1 MWDGY
6 NGADGCVSPSPGVV
20 GGSSNI
26 RSDGDDDD
34 GDDDEQADRILPHKG
49 QDEDHHDDVISS
61 SSASDHPRDDEERQ
75 ETEKP
80 EVMGR
85 HAAPGDD
92 QVQQRGDL
100 RAHSPAE
107 VNAHSSSVSQRSGRL
122 SADQSRDLSFQSRS
136 IEVPPQHEQAA
147 ASGSEERD
155 EEHGEKQDEEQEQ
168 EQERA
173 PQPLQQRGQS
183 GEQGEQ
189 SPTPQAAHFT
199 ALLRRAATGADARV
213 SRSKY
218 EHGRPGE
225 THVSRPRR
233 SYRSKARSRLAGG
246 FDDVS
251 SEVPAGS
258 GGPASVRQPGTPA
271 TPQPPKQSFGP
282 QHSNTRPEGRG
293 KPGVPAGS
301 PIVDP
306 TLRPQFNVSGTSAS
320 DKEAAE
326 KVVIRSTERSTER
339 SDTLMKN
346 LDRDLR
352 EYFGFEESPS
362 ASFP

>member
-1 MWDGY
+1 MMMMMMMM
-6 NGADGCVSPSPGVV
+6 
-20 GGSSNI
+20 
-26 RSDGDDDD
+26 
-34 GDDDEQADRILPHKG
+34 QADRILPHKG

-75 ETEKP
+75 ETAKP
-80 EVMGR
+80 QVMGR

-147 ASGSEERD
+147 ASGSEERS
-155 EEHGEKQDEEQEQ
+155 EEHGEKQEQEQ
-168 EQERA
+168 KRA

-218 EHGRPGE
+218 E
-225 THVSRPRR
+225 
-233 SYRSKARSRLAGG
+233 
-246 FDDVS
+246 
-251 SEVPAGS
+251 
-258 GGPASVRQPGTPA
+258 
-271 TPQPPKQSFGP
+271 
-282 QHSNTRPEGRG
+282 
-293 KPGVPAGS
+293 
-301 PIVDP
+301 
-306 TLRPQFNVSGTSAS
+306 
-320 DKEAAE
+320 
-326 KVVIRSTERSTER
+326 
-339 SDTLMKN
+339 
-346 LDRDLR
+346 
-352 EYFGFEESPS
+352 
-362 ASFP
+362 